1 MRNIEIIVIAKS
13 DMIINQDRSVNGY
26 WSRYIPATIIE
37 QLVII
42 KYDATKYI
50 LLYSRWLSI
59 LIN

>member
-50 LLYSRWLSI
+50 LL
-59 LIN
+59 